1 MSGLFQI
8 FNISKRGMFV
18 QQTALHTNAHN
29 IANANTDGYSV
40 QRVNLKTTE
49 PFGMPSL
56 TTPAEPG
63 QLGTG
68 VMVDSITRARDIFLD
83 AQIRKEN
90 ATQGKFETREQFLS
104 EIESIFMEPSD
115 EGLSSSLTK
124 FWDAWNQL
132 ATNPESSTARTLVAQ
147 NGDALASAIRHHYTQ
162 LEDMEKNAGDL
173 IRNDVFDVASTLTQ
187 IKDLNEEIRAVSI
200 SGQNPNDLMDR
211 RDLLL
216 DNLSGKLSFEKK
228 DTDYNGIEII
238 PKPVNTSIGEGGAI
252 LKDTHLNYGVA
263 YVNNITYDKASDKWE
278 IELHID
284 GDINRPVTL
293 ETDDANIRNYL
304 NASEGDKDTII
315 NNIKNNTADST
326 NIPSSSYF
334 KVVNYDYAKYD
345 RDAKKFTDTV
355 DKLIIPKYENGSI
368 NGLQTINDEID
379 NYKNQ
384 LNNMAR
390 ILAISINTIQT
401 NSTNSTKGVNFF
413 DTKAEYELEAAKSL
427 NVNNAI
433 LKDVSLI
440 NAGKDIENGNAGN
453 GERALL
459 MGTLRNTRIDILKIN
474 NTNVSGTDA
483 EKIKAY
489 REAFIKDV
497 FKDKDG
503 NVIGDASDNLADDE
517 KIKMNGNDAGTTI
530 DAYFKNSIAFLG
542 VSNQEA
548 KKMVSN
554 QKALLSQLNERKEST
569 SGVSLDE
576 EVTNMIQFSK
586 SYQANAKMIS
596 LIDQL
601 LDVVVNGLIRR

>member
-8 FNISKRGMFV
+8 FSVSKNGMFA

-49 PFGMPSL
+49 PFGMPAL

-68 VMVDSITRARDIFLD
+68 VKVDSITRARDTFLD

-90 ATQGKFETREQFLS
+90 STQGKYGVREQFLS

-115 EGLSSSLTK
+115 EGLASSLTK
-124 FWDAWNQL
+124 FWDSWHQL

-147 NGDALASAIRHHYTQ
+147 NGDALATDISHHYTQ
-162 LEDMEKNAGDL
+162 LEDMERNAGDL

-187 IKDLNEEIRAVSI
+187 IRDLNEQIRAVSI
-200 SGQNPNDLMDR
+200 SGRNPNDLMDR

-216 DNLSGKLSFEKK
+216 DNLSKKFSFEKK
-228 DTDYNGIEII
+228 DTEYNGIEII
-238 PKPVNTSIGEGGAI
+238 PKPLNSSMVTDGDGVI

-263 YVNNITYDKASDKWE
+263 YVNNITKADDNNWKV
-278 IELHID
+278 ELHID
-284 GDINRPVTL
+284 GDINKRIEVT
-293 ETDDANIRNYL
+293 TDTADIKNYL
-304 NASEGDKDTII
+304 
-315 NNIKNNTADST
+315 T
-326 NIPSSSYF
+326 NKGMDISSYKEGSELPYSSYL
-334 KVVNYDYAKYD
+334 KVVNYKYD
-345 RDAKKFTDTV
+345 QYDSKLNQFKDGWDKKLF
-355 DKLIIPKYENGSI
+355 IPDYENGSL

-379 NYKNQ
+379 NYKKQ

-390 ILAISINTIQT
+390 ILAISVNTIQT
-401 NSTNSTKGVNFF
+401 NSTDSTKRVNFF

-427 NVNNAI
+427 NVNDAI

-440 NAGKDIENGNAGN
+440 NAGKDIETGNAGN

-474 NTNVSGTDA
+474 SVGASFKSDTEDA
-483 EKIKAY
+483 DKIKAY

-497 FKDKDG
+497 FKKSDGKD
-503 NVIGDASDNLADDE
+503 IDPTSDNLADD
-517 KIKMNGNDAGTTI
+517 KNIKMNGNPSGTTI
-530 DAYFKNSIAFLG
+530 DAYFKNSIASLG

-554 QKALLSQLNERKEST
+554 EKALLSQLNERKEST

-596 LIDQL
+596 VIDEL
-601 LDVVVNGLIRR
+601 LDVVVNGLIKR